1 LRSELKV
8 TVMATRE
15 SDRGFRELVRSED
28 NRRSLRK
35 RLGLEGDQTLSPRLV
50 ALALK
55 LQKEL
60 ERREQEVADENP
72 IRPEVHHGT

>member
-1 LRSELKV
+1 
-8 TVMATRE
+8 MATRDI
-15 SDRGFRELVRSED
+15 DRGFRELVRSED
-28 NRRSLRK
+28 NRRNLRK
-35 RLGLEGDQTLSPRLV
+35 RLGLEGDETLSPRLV

-72 IRPEVHHGT
+72 QSP

>member
-1 LRSELKV
+1 
-8 TVMATRE
+8 MATRE

-35 RLGLEGDQTLSPRLV
+35 RLGLEGDQALSPRLV

-60 ERREQEVADENP
+60 ERREQQVADENLP
-72 IRPEVHHGT
+72 SP

>member
-1 LRSELKV
+1 MASDELRSKLKV

-35 RLGLEGDQTLSPRLV
+35 RLGLEGDPTLSPRLR

-60 ERREQEVADENP
+60 DRREQELADENP
-72 IRPEVHHGT
+72 PSP

>member
-1 LRSELKV
+1 MASDELRSKLKV

-35 RLGLEGDQTLSPRLV
+35 RLGLEGDQTLSPRLR

-60 ERREQEVADENP
+60 DRREQELADQTP
-72 IRPEVHHGT
+72 PSP

>member
-1 LRSELKV
+1 
-8 TVMATRE
+8 MATRE

-35 RLGLEGDQTLSPRLV
+35 RLGMEGDQTLSPRLR

-60 ERREQEVADENP
+60 DRREQELADENSP
-72 IRPEVHHGT
+72 SP

>member
-1 LRSELKV
+1 MASDELRSKLKV
-8 TVMATRE
+8 IVMATRE

-35 RLGLEGDQTLSPRLV
+35 RFGLEGDPTVSPRLL

-55 LQKEL
+55 LQKKL
-60 ERREQEVADENP
+60 DRQEQELADENP
-72 IRPEVHHGT
+72 PSP

>member
-1 LRSELKV
+1 
-8 TVMATRE
+8 MATQE

-35 RLGLEGDQTLSPRLV
+35 RLELEGDRTLSPSLA

-60 ERREQEVADENP
+60 ERREQEVADKNP
-72 IRPEVHHGT
+72 NRPEVRHGTSSSGP